1 MANDVPTQVIVAAF
15 DGIDSAKEAFDDLK
29 QLEKEKSIK
38 IENAAILQKDDD
50 SKLHIRDVKDM
61 TGTRGAVLGGV
72 TGAVVGVIAGPV
84 GWVALGGAAIGGLVA
99 KLKDGGFDNS
109 RLEKWGDQLKPGT
122 SALVAVVDQIWVR
135 DVEAALQEAARDVM
149 TLEIG
154 KDIATQLADR

>member
-1 MANDVPTQVIVAAF
+1 MTNDVPTQVIVAAF
-15 DGIDSAKEAFDDLK
+15 DGMDSAKEAFDDLK

-38 IENAAILQKDDD
+38 IENAAILRKDHD

-109 RLEKWGDQLKPGT
+109 RLEQWGDRLQPGT
-122 SALVAVVDQIWVR
+122 SGLVAVVDHLWVR

>member
-1 MANDVPTQVIVAAF
+1 MTSDVPTQVIVAAF
-15 DGIDSAKEAFDDLK
+15 DGMDSAKEAFDDLK

-38 IENAAILQKDDD
+38 IENAAILRKDHD

-61 TGTRGAVLGGV
+61 TGTRGAVLGGI

-109 RLEKWGDQLKPGT
+109 RLEQWGDRLQPGT
-122 SALVAVVDQIWVR
+122 SALVAVVDHIWVR
-135 DVEAALQEAARDVM
+135 DVEAALKEKARDVM

-154 KDIATQLADR
+154 KEIATQLEDR